1 MSNQEKIAELKVPAP
16 GVGESLPLTD
26 HELALRAAQGFAKL
40 WRDIH
45 SPETLLDVAARRL
58 EREEVNRILDGE
70 TLPGH
75 ERAPHWFDSN
85 TNGFSDESQS

>member
-1 MSNQEKIAELKVPAP
+1 MSPVPN
-16 GVGESLPLTD
+16 VGEVLLLDLTD

-58 EREEVNRILDGE
+58 DRQEVNRILDGE

>member
-1 MSNQEKIAELKVPAP
+1 MSPVPN
-16 GVGESLPLTD
+16 VGEVLLADLTD

-75 ERAPHWFDSN
+75 KRAPHWFDSN